1 MRLVFPVVLT
11 LLQLT
16 LIGSLKFLDAFD
28 EIVFLIIVSIAAGLY
43 LKRNTDYKVLGNGLI
58 LSGSISAL
66 YTAAVMIWITIG
78 WKG

>member
-16 LIGSLKFLDAFD
+16 LIANLKFLDAFD
-28 EIVFLIIVSIAAGLY
+28 EIVFLIILSIGTGLY

-66 YTAAVMIWITIG
+66 YAAAVMIWITIH